1 MAAPLIDNLLDV
13 PQDALYLIMLDLD
26 YVDVERLGATCRTF
40 LRLSRHNAIWFA
52 QFQAI
57 RAKRTHVF
65 DVEGLNY
72 FLLRTAAISPPVPLP
87 GMGQPHPLDA
97 EGWSPD
103 MIFTTLTWRPRTRQ
117 IREIRLAF
125 HFDRILAWLEQ
136 ATHGVHLEFVTPP
149 LPPAP
154 PQSSPSTA
162 APAVVVRVVA
172 AQAAAHQ
179 GGPALNVELASPV
192 SPPHRFGC
200 QPPHDFLLSRR
211 TLVEEESKT
220 TEVGDEKTAE
230 AAGPTIKAVD
240 DCTLDTRKMRAVK
253 LSLHGEEVSIQ
264 VANLWSRAFSTLV
277 TPLTNPKSSFTHR
290 SNDDP
295 MTLVLDHDESKTH
308 HILRMPLKRLV
319 SEPMEIWRSMF
330 RMAWIDDM
338 RSEQALVT
346 VENLSAFYETKF
358 ATQLGYE
365 TVQGQLSDEDE
376 HKTVQ
381 AVQVYKSSL
390 HSPALSS
397 ATIFSSLDRA
407 HSIGLVPS
415 AASAAVGHSAGLKAN
430 KKAKAQLL
438 GTLDKKKRRKERERR
453 KRAKEKN
460 RKALEKKKK
469 KDIQVTGRMASPEE
483 ISSSSSDDDDD
494 EEEEKE
500 KSARSDS
507 EDSDSDGLAFLR
519 MRRIERYPIVTPYLS
534 VERIRQVDRDKPG
547 LSVRCRICQTPVA
560 IGDSEPFLNE
570 ATSSLMPI
578 ANQGHRYCSTRCLR
592 HSLNRFGI
600 ERVPCA
606 NPRCGHLMPISSAL
620 GVVMTTNELDSF
632 SFSARDKEDT
642 RDLVYFAMPVFSQ
655 HRGGGLQPQMPRGA
669 PTSVLMRLFDSR
681 HLQATYEALGTGF
694 PLFAESV
701 RNDMTT
707 TYEFL
712 ASNRAYWNNMLRTM
726 RSNILSTSSRISGPF
741 MAGREPGALKQ
752 LELVICHWLAQLP
765 PTRAITVLGDE
776 LQGVQNV
783 GWQDRLHRYQLFRA
797 RLSTIPMEQN
807 WEHTVS
813 VSVEEE
819 NKWLKIEKRGWRYKG
834 DIHAGTDLPFATL
847 GLGLPV
853 VQTFF
858 PMPHLRLVTPTP
870 GAVPSAREAQESP
883 RSSRPG
889 EEKMAS
895 LASLSAHQQLETSK
909 DYELTAMRSKFKA
922 YCSSWC
928 AHEPKAANPYRPS
941 SSSSSGVSSGDGA
954 PLSLS
959 RCCNPK
965 CKRVFDIAAAP
976 ISMECLE
983 LIRVVITQ
991 PEVSSSSSAGGD
1003 EEEED
1008 VRASGDPMDLDDPP
1022 PSSSSSSTVSLKRKR
1037 EPAKTAATTEE
1048 AVRREELIGYV
1059 CDEHCVDAYFKAKVE
1074 LYKLQRAHK
1083 RAKLGSP
1090 SVSPGKH

>member
-1 MAAPLIDNLLDV
+1 MAATLIDTILEV
-13 PQDALYLIMLDLD
+13 PHDMLYLIMLDLD

-57 RAKRTHVF
+57 RAKRTYSL
-65 DVEGLNY
+65 DVEGVSY
-72 FLLRTAAISPPVPLP
+72 FLMPPVALRQPL
-87 GMGQPHPLDA
+87 QPP
-97 EGWSPD
+97 E
-103 MIFTTLTWRPRTRQ
+103 MIFTSLTWRPRMRQ

-125 HFDRILAWLEQ
+125 HFDRILLWLAQ
-136 ATHGVHLEFVTPP
+136 ANHGVHLEFVIPP
-149 LPPAP
+149 PPPPPPASATTTPSQIQPQAQVLTVDDAP
-154 PQSSPSTA
+154 PW
-162 APAVVVRVVA
+162 RV
-172 AQAAAHQ
+172 
-179 GGPALNVELASPV
+179 GS
-192 SPPHRFGC
+192 R
-200 QPPHDFLLSRR
+200 PPHDFLLSRR
-211 TLVEEESKT
+211 TLVEAEPESEVDGGGGDDKT
-220 TEVGDEKTAE
+220 VEV
-230 AAGPTIKAVD
+230 AGPTVKAVD

-264 VANLWSRAFSTLV
+264 VANLWSKAFATLV

-319 SEPMEIWRSMF
+319 SDPMEIWRSMF

-338 RSEQALVT
+338 RSEQAMVT

-376 HKTVQ
+376 RKTVE
-381 AVQVYKSSL
+381 AVQVYKSSI
-390 HSPALSS
+390 HSPSLPSA
-397 ATIFSSLDRA
+397 ATIFSSLSRA
-407 HSIGLVPS
+407 HSLGIVPS
-415 AASAAVGHSAGLKAN
+415 AASAAVDHAAALKAN

-438 GTLDKKKRRKERERR
+438 GARDKKKRRKDRERR
-453 KRAKEKN
+453 KRAKEKK
-460 RKALEKKKK
+460 RKSLEKKKN
-469 KDIQVTGRMASPEE
+469 TMASPEE
-483 ISSSSSDDDDD
+483 ISSSSSSSSDDEDDD
-494 EEEEKE
+494 EEK
-500 KSARSDS
+500 KDAKSDS
-507 EDSDSDGLAFLR
+507 DDSDSDGLAFLR

-534 VERIRQVDRDKPG
+534 VERVRQVDRDKPG

-606 NPRCGHLMPISSAL
+606 NPRCGHQMPISSAL
-620 GVVMTTNELDSF
+620 GVVMTTNEIDLC
-632 SFSARDKEDT
+632 SFSARGVVDP
-642 RDLVYFAMPVFSQ
+642 RDLHYFAMPIFSQ
-655 HRGGGLQPQMPRGA
+655 HRDVGGGGGGLLHPHMPRRA
-669 PTSVLMRLFDSR
+669 PTNLLMRLFDSR

-712 ASNRAYWNNMLRTM
+712 ASNRAYWNNLLRIM
-726 RSNILSTSSRISGPF
+726 RGNVIPSMSTRHRIP
-741 MAGREPGALKQ
+741 MPEVQLDALAQ

-765 PTRAITVLGDE
+765 PTRTIGVLGDE
-776 LQGVQNV
+776 LQGVNNV
-783 GWQDRLHRYQLFRA
+783 GWQDRLSRYQLFRS
-797 RLSTIPMEQN
+797 RLSTTPMEQN
-807 WEHTVS
+807 WETMLWLTK
-813 VSVEEE
+813 E
-819 NKWLKIEKRGWRYKG
+819 NKREMETRYKG

-870 GAVPSAREAQESP
+870 GASQESP
-883 RSSRPG
+883 LSSRPG
-889 EEKMAS
+889 EEKMAT
-895 LASLSAHQQLETSK
+895 LASLSAHKLLETPK

-928 AHEPKAANPYRPS
+928 AHEPKADNPYRSPPPS
-941 SSSSSGVSSGDGA
+941 SSSYDGGEA
-954 PLSLS
+954 GAAALPLS

-983 LIRVVITQ
+983 LIRVVVTP
-991 PEVSSSSSAGGD
+991 PEVCSSSSASVGGEE

-1008 VRASGDPMDLDDPP
+1008 VRASDPMEVDDLPP
-1022 PSSSSSSTVSLKRKR
+1022 AASSSSSSSPLSLKRKR
-1037 EPAKTAATTEE
+1037 GASAERATVSEEPI
-1048 AVRREELIGYV
+1048 RREELIGYV

-1074 LYKLQRAHK
+1074 LYKLQRAQK

-1090 SVSPGKH
+1090 SVSPGKR